1 MCGILG
7 QGAKSAVLSWDLG
20 PSGIEYCEVYW
31 KRIFQTFKLMPT
43 QRVYWRSHE
52 ESRLLAV
59 SSFKGS
65 YWSRSLNTA
74 YPTELTDKSIPNNS
88 FWILV
93 LNLVQQPLPTLSLMH
108 LPKHSP
114 AFLLILQAPNRSP
127 KPLIVS
133 RSPDCCPTLASLQA
147 VLTGTSISMALLGT
161 SPYSCPVG
169 KARQNRTTNLNPSPN
184 PGLGSGGKTPSSPV

>member
-1 MCGILG
+1 MQYSVEIL
-7 QGAKSAVLSWDLG
+7 VLLELNTVKFIEREFSRHSNSCRHKEYTEGLMRSLDCLLSLLSRVATG
-20 PSGIEYCEVYW
+20 PGLC
-31 KRIFQTFKLMPT
+31 
-43 QRVYWRSHE
+43 
-52 ESRLLAV
+52 
-59 SSFKGS
+59 
-65 YWSRSLNTA
+65 LNTA